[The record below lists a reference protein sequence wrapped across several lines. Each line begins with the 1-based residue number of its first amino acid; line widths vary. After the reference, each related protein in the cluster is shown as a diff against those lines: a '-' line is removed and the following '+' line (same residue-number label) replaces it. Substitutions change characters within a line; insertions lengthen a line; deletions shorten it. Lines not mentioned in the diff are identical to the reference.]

1 MKKIIGKNGEI
12 REMSME
18 QAFKEYQGLIQSIA
32 RRKAYNDPQ
41 ILEDLYQE
49 GCIGLIK
56 AYHGYDAG
64 MGYSFTTY
72 AVPKILSEIMSC
84 LREANPRTGQL
95 IRQPRNAKKR
105 HDYQIISIDE
115 PISASTEGDKK
126 IIERVEV
133 LDMGAEIE
141 DDIIAKLDID
151 RFIGSIK
158 CPRHRQILKI
168 YRDNDGIR
176 QTEVAKM
183 VGVSQIQVSKVRR
196 QYYREWGLKNAQNE

>member
-64 MGYSFTTY
+64 MGYRFTTY

-115 PISASTEGDKK
+115 PISASSEGDKK

-151 RFIGSIK
+151 RFISSIK

>member
-32 RRKAYNDPQ
+32 YVAYNDPKYWR
-41 ILEDLYQE
+41 IVLGRLHRIDKSVP
-49 GCIGLIK
+49 C
-56 AYHGYDAG
+56 YDVGWPQFYDICGA
-64 MGYSFTTY
+64 
-72 AVPKILSEIMSC
+72 KDLSEIMSC
-84 LREANPRTGQL
+84 FRGQPRTGQL